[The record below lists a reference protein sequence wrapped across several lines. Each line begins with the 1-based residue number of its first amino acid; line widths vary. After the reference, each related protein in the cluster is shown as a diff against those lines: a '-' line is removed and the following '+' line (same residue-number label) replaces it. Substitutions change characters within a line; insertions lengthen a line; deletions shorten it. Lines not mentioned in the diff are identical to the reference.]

1 MTHLGEDGLSFKNIV
16 KNNKIRTAARLM
28 CPSFVDVNDFKISW
42 IQPTTPAEAKSYQL
56 VAVTS
61 SGCRLYFTYYSQ
73 GTKSKGVP
81 NTLELV
87 HVRTPP
93 PTLPESTS
101 LSSSLYKQGVF
112 IAVGK
117 KDEKQIIAVT
127 SPDIGKMSML
137 VSICR
142 GRIQWTFL
150 MYSLS
155 GSSWWFL

>member
-1 MTHLGEDGLSFKNIV
+1 
-16 KNNKIRTAARLM
+16 M
-28 CPSFVDVNDFKISW
+28 CPSSTDINDFKISW

-61 SGCRLYFTYYSQ
+61 TGCRLYFTYYSQ
-73 GTKSKGVP
+73 GSKSKGAP

-93 PTLPESTS
+93 PTLPESTY

-117 KDEKQIIAVT
+117 KEEKQFIAVA
-127 SPDIGKMSML
+127 SPDIGKMSTM
-137 VSICR
+137 VIAR
-142 GRIQWTFL
+142 KRKG
-150 MYSLS
+150 MP
-155 GSSWWFL
+155 